1 MAHSRT
7 SRPSRQDQQSMPG
20 LNSSQRSWTD
30 PSGMHFTV
38 KTTSYTSPGLSFA
51 LNGGSTSFASPDAT
65 RSSNAGAG
73 LVGGL
78 LGGALGLLD
87 GMMSLQRQQQ
97 QRRAQRTINGA
108 TSQPVLPV
116 FVEESDESDSNTSFE
131 NESDHDGNTRSRG
144 SVFGKLR
151 TRLQSGLPQQGNTRG
166 MDGRQRT
173 ATRGRQDEKPQMRAR
188 EVSVPSMES
197 DAAAFST
204 RGRLDQDEISYINGA
219 LIELEQS
226 VERQKQSYLRAKRRY
241 QQASQRTM
249 IESLYIEDLLDEMTS
264 REQSYTRGTQ
274 RLEELKR
281 IARDAARRSRPRP
294 ETRQTAPQQRPRAQP
309 ELYTHQVPLPHSS
322 ATYSRPQ
329 TANID
334 PLFQAFQSFGSFG
347 TSAQPNVFDRLFDQM
362 EADLGARSNTNGF
375 YFTTSGTVPRQHP
388 TFSSTRPT
396 YTSTGPAPGP
406 IPSYTTYN
414 VVPDPPLQTFPNAL
428 RPDEAL
434 NLYETYNNRWRALT
448 SIDALVPYPTRSLK
462 AASLLDPTTIPHP
475 TAPDWSSE
483 QIMQAN
489 TQLFFL
495 LAFKLQP
502 VVMPNGTIQVDRA
515 NVLET
520 NVTALKAALKKEKM
534 RWHSDTLGR
543 RNGGGT
549 LVNGGLQKDE
559 KARAVFHGVCGL
571 MEIINGN
578 A

>member
-7 SRPSRQDQQSMPG
+7 SRASRQDPQSIPG
-20 LNSSQRSWTD
+20 LNSNRRSWTD

-51 LNGGSTSFASPDAT
+51 LNGGT
-65 RSSNAGAG
+65 
-73 LVGGL
+73 GGL

-97 QRRAQRTINGA
+97 QRRAQRNVNGA
-108 TSQPVLPV
+108 TRQHPLPV
-116 FVEESDESDSNTSFE
+116 FVEESDESDSNTSLE
-131 NESDHDGNTRSRG
+131 DDSDHGRDARSRG

-151 TRLQSGLPQQGNTRG
+151 TRLRSGGPQQGSARG
-166 MDGRQRT
+166 MDGRQQT
-173 ATRGRQDEKPQMRAR
+173 SIRGRQDEKPQMRVR
-188 EVSVPSMES
+188 EVLVPSMES
-197 DAAAFST
+197 DEAAFST
-204 RGRLDQDEISYINGA
+204 RGRLDEDELAYINGA

-249 IESLYIEDLLDEMTS
+249 IESLYMEDLLDEMTS
-264 REQSYTRGTQ
+264 REQSYNRGTQ
-274 RLEELKR
+274 RLEELR
-281 IARDAARRSRPRP
+281 GIARDTARRSRPRP
-294 ETRQTAPQQRPRAQP
+294 ETRRTAPQLRPRAQP
-309 ELYTHQVPLPHSS
+309 EPHTHQVPLPHSS
-322 ATYSRPQ
+322 ATYQRPQ
-329 TANID
+329 TTNID

-347 TSAQPNVFDRLFDQM
+347 TFAEPNVFDRLFDQM
-362 EADLGARSNTNGF
+362 EAEFGARSNTNGF
-375 YFTTSGTVPRQHP
+375 YFTTGGAVPRQHP
-388 TFSSTRPT
+388 TFTSARPT
-396 YTSTGPAPGP
+396 YTSTGPIPGP
-406 IPSYTTYN
+406 ILSYTTYN

-434 NLYETYNNRWRALT
+434 KLYENYNNRWRALT
-448 SIDALVPYPTRSLK
+448 SINALVPYPTRSLK
-462 AASLLDPTTIPHP
+462 APNLLDATTIPHS

-502 VVMPNGTIQVDRA
+502 VVMPNGTIQIDHA

-549 LVNGGLQKDE
+549 LVNEGLQKDE

-571 MEIINGN
+571 MEVISGK